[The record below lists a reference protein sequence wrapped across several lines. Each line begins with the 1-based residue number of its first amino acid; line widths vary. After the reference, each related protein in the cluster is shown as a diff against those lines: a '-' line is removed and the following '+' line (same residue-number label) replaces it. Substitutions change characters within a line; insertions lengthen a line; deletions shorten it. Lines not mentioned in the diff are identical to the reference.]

1 MKRRAFLKE
10 GAVLAAGLA
19 SSPLVFSRSEEA
31 TFLNTHG
38 GGFLGVKKDMPVIV
52 LEGPPRKRGQIHG
65 ESLRPKIKEIVA
77 IWKDFLHE
85 SKKMHPDE
93 YLAKFLEDTN
103 FKPAIQK
110 WTPDLLEE
118 TKGIS
123 EGSGVDFDTIYAF
136 QLMDEEWWYGSNL
149 LFERKLKSK
158 NCSGLGVFGQEGQP
172 AMQAQNMDLPRL
184 TDGFQTIL
192 HIKHPDSS
200 LESFAFTFA
209 GFIVTNGMNNRPIG
223 VCVNTISQINYST
236 DGLPVAYA
244 IRGLLE
250 RNTLEE
256 AVSFI
261 REVKHA
267 SGQNYIIG
275 GENKVFDFECSA
287 HSVTRFIPYEGANR
301 VYHTNHPLVNEDQ
314 QMLKA
319 RMKKLPPPKK
329 PQEPSNSEIRFQT
342 LEKRLQDPAKSITLD
357 TIKETLSSH
366 DHPQHPVCRH
376 KKPDGGGMTFGC
388 AIMVLS
394 DSPEF
399 HVAPGPPCETEF
411 QTFRF

>member
-19 SSPLVFSRSEEA
+19 SSPLVFSHPNRA
-31 TFLNTHG
+31 PFLSTYG
-38 GGFLGVKKDMPVIV
+38 KTPSGVKKDMPVIV

-65 ESLRPKIKEIVA
+65 ESLRTEINEVVA
-77 IWKDFLHE
+77 IWKDFLHK
-85 SKKMHPDE
+85 SRKMHPDE
-93 YLAKFLEDTN
+93 YLTKFLEDTN

-118 TKGIS
+118 TLGIS

-149 LFERKLKSK
+149 LWEKKLKSK
-158 NCSGLGVFGQEGQP
+158 NCSGLGVFGQEGHP
-172 AMQAQNMDLPRL
+172 AMQAQNMDLPML

-200 LESFAFTFA
+200 LESFDFTFA

-223 VCVNTISQINYST
+223 VCVNTISQLNYST
-236 DGLPVAYA
+236 DGLPVAYV

-250 RNTLEE
+250 KNTFEE

-261 REVKHA
+261 KEIKHA

-275 GENKVFDFECSA
+275 GKEEVFDFECSA
-287 HSVTRFIPYEGANR
+287 HSVSRFIPYEGANR

-314 QMLKA
+314 QMLKT
-319 RMKKLPPPKK
+319 RLKKLPPPKK
-329 PQEPSNSEIRFQT
+329 PQEPSNSEVRFQA
-342 LEKRLQDPAKSITLD
+342 LEKRLNDPKEVITLD
-357 TIKETLSSH
+357 TIKAVLSSH
-366 DHPQHPVCRH
+366 DNPQHPVQPQEGKRWQHDLRVCDHGLGR
-376 KKPDGGGMTFGC
+376 
-388 AIMVLS
+388 LS
-394 DSPEF
+394 
-399 HVAPGPPCETEF
+399 
-411 QTFRF
+411 